1 MKSAAFPR
9 KEASTVVTEMTA
21 ALRKEFDF
29 HLPSIFC
36 ITFGRIKNIEC
47 PAQIPDVA
55 FHKVGVVSASD
66 EL

>member
-36 ITFGRIKNIEC
+36 ITFDRIKNIEC

-55 FHKVGVVSASD
+55 FHKVGIVSASD

>member
-21 ALRKEFDF
+21 ALRKEFGF

-47 PAQIPDVA
+47 PAQIPNGA
-55 FHKVGVVSASD
+55 FHKVGIVSASD

>member
-21 ALRKEFDF
+21 ALRKEFGLQ
-29 HLPSIFC
+29 HPSIFC

-55 FHKVGVVSASD
+55 FHKVGIVSASD